1 MANWTTKNVKLLV
14 NHFGKGIG
22 QAALLLHKVGPLN
35 SQAVLDAVAG
45 AAEAAEAA
53 GAAGDK
59 GLR

>member
-22 QAALLLHKVGPLN
+22 LAALLMHKVGPLN

-45 AAEAAEAA
+45 ADAADAA
-53 GAAGDK
+53 DAADVDK